1 MSIIVAIILGIVEGL
16 TEFIPVSSTG
26 HMILTARVLGYNDQ
40 TSVMK
45 TFEIVIQLGA
55 ILAIAWVYRYR
66 ILNLLGL
73 SQKTGPK
80 DQTFSTAGTD
90 AAGTNTIGT
99 STFGPRKRPKLNLIH
114 VLLGIVPAMALGYLF
129 QEHIKNLFSAS
140 TVLWALVVGGLFML
154 FAEWYNRRIKVSAEE
169 MDQLTYTQAL
179 LIGLFQCISVLW
191 PGFSRSGSTIA
202 GGMISGT
209 SYKAAAD
216 FSFLIAV
223 PIMVAVSGYELL
235 DSYKDLNGDTLLAFA
250 IGFVV
255 SFIVAYFVVLA
266 FLKLIQKVKLRHFA
280 YYRFILAAA
289 FWIFIMR

>member
-1 MSIIVAIILGIVEGL
+1 MDLIVAIILGIVEGL

-26 HMILTARVLGYNDQ
+26 HMILAARLLGYNDQ
-40 TSVMK
+40 EPVMQ

-73 SQKTGPK
+73 QKGRT
-80 DQTFSTAGTD
+80 S
-90 AAGTNTIGT
+90 AAHGVGLGIRG
-99 STFGPRKRPKLNLIH
+99 PKLNIIH
-114 VLLGIVPAMALGYLF
+114 ILLGIVPALAVGYVF
-129 QEHIKNLFSAS
+129 KDHIKSLFSAP

-154 FAEWYNRRIKVSAEE
+154 FAEWYNKKKARVTADE
-169 MDQLTYTQAL
+169 MDQITYTQAF
-179 LIGLFQCISVLW
+179 LIGIFQCISVLW
-191 PGFSRSGSTIA
+191 PGFSRSGSTIS

-216 FSFLIAV
+216 FSFLIAI

-235 DSYKDLNGDTLLAFA
+235 DSYKELNSHTLLTFA
-250 IGFVV
+250 IGFVIA
-255 SFIVAYFVVLA
+255 FIVAYLVVVA

-280 YYRFILAAA
+280 YYRFVLAAL
-289 FWIFIMR
+289 FWIFIMH